1 MKAPVAV
8 ASSLGITQAELAGV
22 PQEALSNTDNFKRWV
37 GGIAPQNQQTW
48 MVKLLKF
55 LEQ

>member
-8 ASSLGITQAELAGV
+8 ASALGITQAELANV
-22 PQEALSNTDNFKRWV
+22 PPEALSSTENFKRYMSA
-37 GGIAPQNQQTW
+37 INPQGQQTW